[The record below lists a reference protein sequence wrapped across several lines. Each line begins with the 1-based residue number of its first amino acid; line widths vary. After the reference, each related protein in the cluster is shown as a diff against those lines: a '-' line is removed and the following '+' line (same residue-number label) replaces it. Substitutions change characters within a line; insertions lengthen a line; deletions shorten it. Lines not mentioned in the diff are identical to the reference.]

1 MQQVTAE
8 QQMQQ
13 QMQQAQQQT
22 QHHPFYL
29 FPKSICTSNGVTF
42 AVDPRYIIRSHVGQ
56 GAQGVI
62 WSAVD
67 THSPMQ
73 HEVAVKKMPN
83 ALDEVLA
90 AKRLLRELRLLRHL
104 RHQNIISLTDI
115 MLPPSTNVL
124 LWKDVYVVYDL
135 MDTDLDYVI
144 KSGQE
149 ISEDHVQYFTSQ
161 LLAGIAY
168 LHR

>member
-1 MQQVTAE
+1 ME
-8 QQMQQ
+8 QH
-13 QMQQAQQQT
+13 AFL
-22 QHHPFYL
+22 P
-29 FPKSICTSNGVTF
+29 FPKSICTFDSITF
-42 AVDPRYIIRSHVGQ
+42 AVDPRYIIRCHVGQ

-67 THSPMQ
+67 TQ
-73 HEVAVKKMPN
+73 ARGEEVAVKKMAN

-90 AKRLLRELRLLRHL
+90 SKRLLRELRLLRHL
-104 RHQNIISLTDI
+104 DHENIIKLKDI

-124 LWKDVYVVYDL
+124 LWKDVYVVYEL